1 MLLEVGRLVVKT
13 AGRDAMEYGVIVE
26 KIDEN
31 YFLVDGNTR
40 RKKVNKSHLEPVGK
54 VLDIKKGTT
63 EDIRAALD
71 AEGIELKVKGEAR
84 EVKPQVKKAD
94 EKKKADSKKTKKS
107 K

>member
-26 KIDEN
+26 KIDDN

-54 VLDIKKGTT
+54 VLDIKKGTV
-63 EDIRAALD
+63 EDVRAALD
-71 AEGIELKVKGEAR
+71 GAGIELKVRGEAR
-84 EVKPQVKKAD
+84 VAKSQVKAESAD
-94 EKKKADSKKTKKS
+94 TKKS
-107 K
+107 KK

>member
-26 KIDEN
+26 KIDDN

-40 RKKVNKSHLEPVGK
+40 RKKVNKSHLEPVGQ

-63 EDIRAALD
+63 EEVRAALD
-71 AEGIELKVKGEAR
+71 AAGIELKVKGEAR
-84 EVKPQVKKAD
+84 VAKSQDKKAV
-94 EKKKADSKKTKKS
+94 KADSKKS